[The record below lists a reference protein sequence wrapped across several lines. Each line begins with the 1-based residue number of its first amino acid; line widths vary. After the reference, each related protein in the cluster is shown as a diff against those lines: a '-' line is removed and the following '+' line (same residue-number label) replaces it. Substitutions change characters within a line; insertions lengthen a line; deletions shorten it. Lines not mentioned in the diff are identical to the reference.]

1 MENNI
6 TRKGEW
12 AVWKVEGRIDVT
24 TAEGVYEE
32 GDKIV
37 EQEEKTALDM
47 SGIDYISSAGLRVL
61 LRLWKK
67 AKKQGKAFTVV
78 GAGDAVKMVLE
89 DSNMDTLLE
98 ARESVDE
105 L

>member
-32 GDKIV
+32 GEKIV
-37 EQEEKTALDM
+37 DREAKTALDM

-67 AKKQGKAFTVV
+67 SKKQGKAFTVV
-78 GAGDAVKMVLE
+78 GAVDAVKMVLE

-98 ARESVDE
+98 ARESVDA